1 MQSSRTRL
9 GGCCEVCRASW
20 LWGVDTEQSGVG
32 VGGDGCDQYAEQYQ
46 QGQGGLV
53 EAGARGGEEPLYQFP
68 SWTN

>member
-1 MQSSRTRL
+1 MRCAGLAGYGGWTLNSQEWVLVGMGAINMLSSN
-9 GGCCEVCRASW
+9 
-20 LWGVDTEQSGVG
+20 
-32 VGGDGCDQYAEQYQ
+32 Q